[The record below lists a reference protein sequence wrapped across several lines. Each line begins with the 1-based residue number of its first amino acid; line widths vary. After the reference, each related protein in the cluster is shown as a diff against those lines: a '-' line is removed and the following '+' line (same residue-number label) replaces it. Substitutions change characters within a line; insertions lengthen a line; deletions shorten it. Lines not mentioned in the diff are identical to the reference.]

1 MQCALAIKC
10 DNPFRLT
17 DAGGAA
23 IVWLKLRQNTGPCKT
38 VTSVHSLLGAKSI
51 HININAL
58 TKNIQR
64 L

>member
-10 DNPFRLT
+10 DNPFSLT

-23 IVWLKLRQNTGPCKT
+23 IVWLKLRQSTGPCKT
-38 VTSVHSLLGAKSI
+38 VTAVHSLPGAKI
-51 HININAL
+51 RTYIKGLN
-58 TKNIQR
+58 KNIQR